1 MLYLDTSIVVSALT
15 NEARSSEVYAWLGQI
30 SAPLFVSG
38 WVQAELSAAL
48 SVKIR
53 MRVITAAEN
62 RAAREAFQ
70 ELVQTSF
77 GDVPILASDF
87 GRASRL
93 AEKHELG
100 LRGGD
105 ALHLAITERHG
116 ATLCT
121 LDKAQA
127 EAGRA
132 LKIETQLI

>member
-15 NEARSSEVYAWLGQI
+15 NEPRSSEIYAWLAQL

-38 WVQAELSAAL
+38 WVKAELSAAL
-48 SVKIR
+48 SGKLR
-53 MRVITAAEN
+53 MRAITVAEN
-62 RAAREAFQ
+62 RAAREAFAK
-70 ELVQTSF
+70 LVQASF
-77 GDVPILASDF
+77 GDAPILASDF

-105 ALHLAITERHG
+105 ALHLAIAERHG

-121 LDKAQA
+121 LDKRQA
-127 EAGRA
+127 EAACA
-132 LKIETQLI
+132 LSIETRLV